1 MPNSSPFPA
10 KAERTKEKIDTGRAA
25 PKEQKNGPSASRSV
39 TVSYEQIAQRAYE
52 IYERDGRQEGR
63 ELENWLQAEA
73 ELGISSSH

>member
-1 MPNSSPFPA
+1 MSNSSPFPA
-10 KAERTKEKIDTGRAA
+10 KAGRNQQKAD
-25 PKEQKNGPSASRSV
+25 PGRVTPREQKNGSSASRAV
-39 TVSYEQIAQRAYE
+39 TASYEQIAQRAYE